1 MVSSLETEK
10 RDADQRFLRAVTW
23 MPVCS
28 KGGHSSGRLGSTS
41 QSPHRIPVTQVLR
54 RLKKYYI
61 SKNSS
66 NLIIKLSPFFAKHLL
81 KDFRT
86 YRVRFCKMLFVTVMW
101 PINLFCFGED
111 LKCVQAAAAGR
122 ACAEESL
129 SETSHCCPCLPHQ
142 VSGGSWVSGGPVH
155 IVKSM

>member
-1 MVSSLETEK
+1 MVSSLEEEK

-28 KGGHSSGRLGSTS
+28 KGGYSSGRLGSTS

-54 RLKKYYI
+54 RLKKYYL
-61 SKNSS
+61 SKNSL

-111 LKCVQAAAAGR
+111 LKLNVFKLQQL
-122 ACAEESL
+122 AEPVRRKASVRL
-129 SETSHCCPCLPHQ
+129 RTAVPVSHTKSVGVPECLE
-142 VSGGSWVSGGPVH
+142 G
-155 IVKSM
+155 